1 MLSHAF
7 RADMS
12 PIIAIIVAWS
22 TIALGRVP
30 FELGFF
36 NPKIVATRIL
46 VGIPFP
52 IIAG

>member
-1 MLSHAF
+1 
-7 RADMS
+7 MS